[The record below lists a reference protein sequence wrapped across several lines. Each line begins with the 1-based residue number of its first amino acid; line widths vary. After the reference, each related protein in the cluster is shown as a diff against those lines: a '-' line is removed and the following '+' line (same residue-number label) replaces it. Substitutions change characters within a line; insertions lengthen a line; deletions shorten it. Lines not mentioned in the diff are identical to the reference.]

1 MASIP
6 KPGRPVRGSR
16 SGAPIMALFDLLGR
30 RWSMGV
36 LWTLCDGGPCTFRAL
51 QERCESISPTVLNAR
66 LKELREAGLVR
77 ARRGPG
83 GGYYL
88 ARAAERITVAE
99 VFRVFEGPAPSSE
112 PGATVATL
120 WGPGLE
126 SQRGTG
132 ALWQALEGQV
142 LLFLDGVSLADI
154 VPADDG
160 PAPTVDARNSLLV
173 GRDPGVRVW
182 H

>member
-1 MASIP
+1 MRISSSVYFGVETLVRLAAAERSCRLESLAQSI
-6 KPGRPVRGSR
+6 GRSVSYMEGLI
-16 SGAPIMALFDLLGR
+16 A
-30 RWSMGV
+30 
-36 LWTLCDGGPCTFRAL
+36 
-51 QERCESISPTVLNAR
+51 
-66 LKELREAGLVR
+66 ELREAGLVR

-112 PGATVATL
+112 PGAAVATL

-160 PAPTVDARNSLLV
+160 SAPTVDARNSLLV